1 MNRVEARAAYLRVL
15 MDRVRQDRPP
25 SATHMTM
32 IEQALPPQ
40 LLPDY
45 IELLL
50 EKVAQDSNPS
60 ISMLR
65 RIAGLVEA
73 AR

>member
-1 MNRVEARAAYLRVL
+1 
-15 MDRVRQDRPP
+15 
-25 SATHMTM
+25 MTM

-40 LLPDY
+40 LLPVD

-50 EKVAQDSNPS
+50 DKVAQDANPS

>member
-1 MNRVEARAAYLRVL
+1 MNSVEARAAYLRLL
-15 MDRVRQDRPP
+15 MDRVRQDRYP

-40 LLPDY
+40 LLPVY
-45 IELLL
+45 IEVLLD
-50 EKVAQDSNPS
+50 KVAQDSNPS

>member
-1 MNRVEARAAYLRVL
+1 MERI
-15 MDRVRQDRPP
+15 RQDRHP

-32 IEQALPPQ
+32 IEQALPKQ
-40 LLPDY
+40 LIPDY
-45 IELLL
+45 IEILLD
-50 EKVAQDSNPS
+50 KVAQDSNPS

-65 RIAGLVEA
+65 RIAALVEA